1 MFIIF
6 QHFSSEHHIS
16 LHCRRPRIHLVLEHL
31 DLFLERLSRS
41 RAIVLSLNI
50 SLPPTLRHFLLLLL
64 SNLRKRQ
71 RICGQLVLERV
82 HHACLDEAYGDAY
95 CVVCRRSLIWNPERF
110 RETIQQSPLFT
121 PVCKGACPQV
131 RDMSLVIR
139 EEEHAFHWLMPFD
152 VEYTW
157 YLELIQEV
165 KVDCELRVVENEVAA
180 SVLKAKRRLAI
191 AKAMLPTVLAFEE
204 SGVQTIPFD
213 LFFAIGSVCL

>member
-1 MFIIF
+1 MAWSGTRHLARRLEAPL
-6 QHFSSEHHIS
+6 QRDWMNGMWNEAS
-16 LHCRRPRIHLVLEHL
+16 LDETVARYRRYGDIETEV
-31 DLFLERLSRS
+31 SR
-41 RAIVLSLNI
+41 
-50 SLPPTLRHFLLLLL
+50 
-64 SNLRKRQ
+64 
-71 RICGQLVLERV
+71 
-82 HHACLDEAYGDAY
+82 DEAYGDAY
-95 CVVCRRSLIWNPERF
+95 CVVCRRSLVCNPCSPLGSLIWNTERF
-110 RETIQQSPLFT
+110 RETIHQSPLFT
-121 PVCKGACPQV
+121 PVCKGACRQV

-139 EEEHAFHWLMPFD
+139 DEEHALHWLMPFD

-191 AKAMLPTVLAFEE
+191 AKAMLPTFLAFEE